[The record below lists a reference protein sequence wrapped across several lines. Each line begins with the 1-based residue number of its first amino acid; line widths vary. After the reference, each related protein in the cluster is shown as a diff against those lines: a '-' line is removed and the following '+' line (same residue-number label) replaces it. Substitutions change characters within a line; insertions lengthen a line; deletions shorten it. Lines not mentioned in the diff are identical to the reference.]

1 MGFAAMLRAFLLA
14 LGLANVVN
22 PFPHEDP
29 CPSFFNRLHQHAVGE
44 LSDRRLPFEHA
55 DEPDQ

>member
-1 MGFAAMLRAFLLA
+1 MLRAFLLA